1 MRGIGNG
8 AFCTS
13 TAGMDNWYFMGTRSI
28 SLVMKCSFLRP
39 TKNSWTKNT
48 VFQLDYFTVPLPS
61 IVNRLLYLKFT
72 KRFQSYKCRSIIIP
86 KKKILVILWVPKNRR
101 RSAPTRIFF
110 HGTHR
115 FTPSGIGIVPPGIL
129 LLGSLQELGPAT
141 AKTQFGLNLGE
152 GKEKTQLPPNV
163 LEIRWKNLRTSW
175 WENINQL
182 LFSDREFLR
191 ASSNYNSRL
200 NSQFVQKW
208 YMKIMKWSLGLIF
221 FLGIL
226 GQLIFRSAL
235 EST

>member
-1 MRGIGNG
+1 MVPFVHQQQAWTIGTSWGPG
-8 AFCTS
+8 AFLLSWSAASFDLRKIHGQKTLYFNLTILLFHCHPLS
-13 TAGMDNWYFMGTRSI
+13 TG
-28 SLVMKCSFLRP
+28 
-39 TKNSWTKNT
+39 
-48 VFQLDYFTVPLPS
+48 
-61 IVNRLLYLKFT
+61 YLKFT
-72 KRFQSYKCRSIIIP
+72 TRFQSYKCRSIIIP
-86 KKKILVILWVPKNRR
+86 PKKSCDSICPDSDFCPWNP
-101 RSAPTRIFF
+101 
-110 HGTHR
+110 
-115 FTPSGIGIVPPGIL
+115 PSGIGGSPRIL
-129 LLGSLQELGPAT
+129 LLGSLQKLGPAT

-163 LEIRWKNLRTSW
+163 LGIRWKNLRTIW

>member
-1 MRGIGNG
+1 M
-8 AFCTS
+8 
-13 TAGMDNWYFMGTRSI
+13 
-28 SLVMKCSFLRP
+28 SLNN
-39 TKNSWTKNT
+39 TKK
-48 VFQLDYFTVPLPS
+48 Q
-61 IVNRLLYLKFT
+61 
-72 KRFQSYKCRSIIIP
+72 
-86 KKKILVILWVPKNRR
+86 KKGVILWVPKI
-101 RSAPTRIFF
+101 AGTPPTGIFF
-110 HGTHR
+110 PMEPIGSP
-115 FTPSGIGIVPPGIL
+115 PSGIGIVPPGIL

-163 LEIRWKNLRTSW
+163 LEIRWKNLRTIW

-208 YMKIMKWSLGLIF
+208 YMKWSLGLNC

-235 EST
+235 ESTYN